1 MDIATPGAGVLTPA
15 LRHRD
20 TDRGGP
26 HPALVVSP
34 YPAPAALTRARGIAI
49 SGEAAISRPSGIA
62 VPILAFSSLGRRQ
75 AREPNARAIA
85 VVHPAHHDVVLEHPG
100 FFILAKQWE
109 QAGHAG

>member
-1 MDIATPGAGVLTPA
+1 
-15 LRHRD
+15 
-20 TDRGGP
+20 
-26 HPALVVSP
+26 VS
-34 YPAPAALTRARGIAI
+34 TI
-49 SGEAAISRPSGIA
+49 
-62 VPILAFSSLGRRQ
+62 FSSLGRRQ